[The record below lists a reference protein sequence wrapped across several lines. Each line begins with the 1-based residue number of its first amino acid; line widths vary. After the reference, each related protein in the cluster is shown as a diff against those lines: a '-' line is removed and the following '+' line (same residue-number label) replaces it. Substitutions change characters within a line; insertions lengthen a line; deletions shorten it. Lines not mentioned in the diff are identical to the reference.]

1 MSAGSKKNPE
11 IDDLLRKALDDD
23 LPAGVA
29 AGMRDR
35 IVRFRAEKTDE
46 GATSTA
52 GAWYFRRSVWAALSI
67 LMLLAGILLQGGRS
81 SSPLAERISDIKTA
95 YANIEAPRR

>member
-1 MSAGSKKNPE
+1 MSARSMNDPE
-11 IDDLLRKALDDD
+11 MDELLRKALADD

-35 IVRFRAEKTDE
+35 IVRFRAGKMDE

-81 SSPLAERISDIKTA
+81 SSPLAERISEIKTEFV
-95 YANIEAPRR
+95 NIETPRR